1 MVPRQVCH
9 LHLHSSKIDSKKNGV
24 VARLFN
30 CAGMSMGSS
39 LVSSTESRGQQV
51 VLTTSLIAQAVNK
64 STDEVA
70 TATHAVLDA
79 LQSTHAC
86 MHIRRGCPCQS
97 APLCLGVRKT
107 YAASPSAD

>member
-1 MVPRQVCH
+1 MH
-9 LHLHSSKIDSKKNGV
+9 LYTFKIGSKGNGI
-24 VARLFN
+24 VARPFN

-79 LQSTHAC
+79 LRSAHTC
-86 MHIRRGCPCQS
+86 MHVRGGCPCQ
-97 APLCLGVRKT
+97 
-107 YAASPSAD
+107 